1 MKRMLILGACMM
13 MLSTAS
19 LFACEFNYTLVDQSG
34 NTMQVT
40 PSKPMVLKQGESY
53 SFEISFY
60 EDHRNCVVPPS
71 DTLFM
76 IDGARWRPLRDSQ
89 GLVLGGTMEWK
100 ENSSRLNTG
109 FTSFTALL
117 PGTYS
122 LEVMRVCDKGGYTA
136 ELIFEVPG

>member
-1 MKRMLILGACMM
+1 MKRMLILAAYLMIF
-13 MLSTAS
+13 SAAV
-19 LFACEFNYTLVDQSG
+19 LFACEFNYTLVDAAGRS
-34 NTMQVT
+34 MQVT
-40 PSKPMVLKQGESY
+40 PSQPLVLKLGETY

-89 GLVLGGTMEWK
+89 GLVLGGAMEWN

-109 FTSFTALL
+109 ISSFTALL

-122 LEVMRVCDKGGYTA
+122 LEVMRVCDRGGYTA
-136 ELIFEVPG
+136 ELIFKVPG